1 MSVDLH
7 DTDLMESVNRFR
19 NTAACV
25 RLRKV
30 PKCADDLTG
39 RRFGR
44 LTVLGYVGSYRTL
57 PTSHT
62 CALWECRC
70 DCGNLTKV
78 PSTSLKQGTTRS
90 CGCLRRDWLKERKH
104 HGGERHAEG

>member
-7 DTDLMESVNRFR
+7 DPELMESVGRFR
-19 NTAACV
+19 EPTPGV
-25 RLRKV
+25 RLRRV

-78 PSTSLKQGTTRS
+78 PSGSLKQGTTRS
-90 CGCLRRDWLKERKH
+90 CGCLRRDRLKERKQ
-104 HGGERHAEG
+104 HGGERHAE